1 MWNKYQCYYQI
12 NSIQYLAGIHINCN
26 MYPIGLNIDRVRHAL
41 GMICNTAVFNATGHP
56 ALSINAGYDEEK
68 LPVGLMIVGKHHDD
82 QTVLR
87 VAQAVETL
95 ANTN

>member
-1 MWNKYQCYYQI
+1 MSYI
-12 NSIQYLAGIHINCN
+12 LFV
-26 MYPIGLNIDRVRHAL
+26 DRVRHAL
-41 GMICNTAVFNATGHP
+41 GMIRNTAVFNATGHP
-56 ALSINAGYDEEK
+56 ALSINAGVNKDS

-95 ANTN
+95 NASG